1 MIQTFPIRIG
11 QRECQLRFGL
21 RAIKRIEDATGFSF
35 LAGRPGH
42 VPPDSL
48 AFALAVLHAGLIADP
63 KPTMSELEDWLD
75 ELSFDQLDQV
85 FASVRDALHK
95 TVYRTRSDAEGPPDA
110 PPPSP

>member
-1 MIQTFPIRIG
+1 RLRSSLPPIRPN
-11 QRECQLRFGL
+11 
-21 RAIKRIEDATGFSF
+21 EDATGFPI
-35 LAGRPGH
+35 LACRPWH

-75 ELSFDQLDQV
+75 ELSFDQLDHV

-95 TVYRTRSDAEGPPDA
+95 TVYHTRSDAEGPQDA
-110 PPPSP
+110 PPPNP

>member
-1 MIQTFPIRIG
+1 
-11 QRECQLRFGL
+11 QRECKLRFGL

-35 LAGRPGH
+35 FTGRPGH

-75 ELSFDQLDQV
+75 ELSFDQLEQV
-85 FASVRDALHK
+85 FDAVRDALHK
-95 TVYRTRSDAEGPPDA
+95 TVYRTRSDAGPPEA